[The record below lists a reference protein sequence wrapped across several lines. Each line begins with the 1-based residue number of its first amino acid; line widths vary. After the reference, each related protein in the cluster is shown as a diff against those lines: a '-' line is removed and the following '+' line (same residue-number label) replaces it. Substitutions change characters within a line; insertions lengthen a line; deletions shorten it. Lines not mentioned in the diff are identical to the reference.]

1 MEKLI
6 MSKILKLTSL
16 ISCLFLFSCSA
27 EKNMENEIS
36 YDDVI
41 SSALK
46 NPARA
51 ENNSS
56 RDEARKPGD
65 VIKFM
70 EVMPGMTVL
79 DMVSNGGF
87 YAEILAS
94 VVGGQ
99 GKIIAHT
106 FAANESKPDYEYAQY
121 IKDSEHMK
129 NVELIYANFG
139 DIELSENTIDRVF
152 IVQNYHDMYF
162 DRPGYGVDDVQ
173 PVLAMIRKGLKPGGI
188 MAIIDHEAEKG
199 APSST
204 GTTLHRI
211 SSDVVK
217 ADMKKAGFELA
228 GSLDILSNNED
239 DMSKGVFDPS
249 VRGKTNRFVL
259 KFVSPD

>member
-1 MEKLI
+1 MHN
-6 MSKILKLTSL
+6 ILKLTSL
-16 ISCLFLFSCSA
+16 ISCLILISCNPDN
-27 EKNMENEIS
+27 NMKQEIN
-36 YDDVI
+36 YDDLI
-41 SSALK
+41 STALN
-46 NPARA
+46 NPARK
-51 ENNSS
+51 ESNSS
-56 RDEARKPGD
+56 RDDARKPGE

-70 EVMPGMTVL
+70 EVLPGMTVL

-87 YAEILAS
+87 YAEILAN
-94 VVGGQ
+94 VVGDQ

-121 IKDSEHMK
+121 INDSEHMK
-129 NVELIYANFG
+129 NVELMYANFG

-188 MAIIDHEAEKG
+188 MAIIDHEAQKG

-217 ADMKKAGFELA
+217 ADMNEAGFELT
-228 GSLDILSNNED
+228 GSLDVLLNNED

-249 VRGKTNRFVL
+249 VRGKTSRFVL
-259 KFVSPD
+259 KFASPD